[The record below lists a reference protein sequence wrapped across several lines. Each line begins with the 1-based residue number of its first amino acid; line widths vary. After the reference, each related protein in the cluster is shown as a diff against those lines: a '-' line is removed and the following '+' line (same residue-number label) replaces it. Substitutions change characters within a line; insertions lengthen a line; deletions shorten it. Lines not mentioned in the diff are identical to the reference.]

1 MFDMFS
7 SFFGGGGPQQQEV
20 RRRPMTTSD
29 FEVSLEDMYKG
40 VEIDFMINI
49 KVFCDHFC
57 VGGLA
62 HPDVSHML
70 VPHMQH
76 YALNVPMG
84 IAEGSEF
91 VFEGEGDESPD
102 WEAGTSLY
110 ASWVLLDFGT
120 KLIERKRQKSAPR
133 LLIISNLGTEKL
145 LLLCPDFAQI
155 VFSAAT
161 ININEKNVQP
171 QKNPK
176 QLITTSTGVVGGD
189 EEKNNGCQKQ

>member
-1 MFDMFS
+1 MTTANRKQTITLALINFSIVPSYDGANQEENAEGCLLTTSAPTHVKVAKAYTAQKHGLYERHGEKGLRQHEGGQQANPFDMFS

-40 VEIDFMINI
+40 VEINFMINI

-102 WEAGTSLY
+102 WEAGDIIIR
-110 ASWVLLDFGT
+110 VLG
-120 KLIERKRQKSAPR
+120 
-133 LLIISNLGTEKL
+133 G
-145 LLLCPDFAQI
+145 
-155 VFSAAT
+155 
-161 ININEKNVQP
+161 KN
-171 QKNPK
+171 K
-176 QLITTSTGVVGGD
+176 GG
-189 EEKNNGCQKQ
+189 

>member
-1 MFDMFS
+1 MLHALYAYLPHRSHTHIPILPAYAAQKHGLYERHGEKGLRQHEGGQHTNPFDMFS

-49 KVFCDHFC
+49 KVFCDHFR

-62 HPDVSHML
+62 HPDVSHVL
-70 VPHMQH
+70 IPHMQH

-102 WEAGTSLY
+102 WEAGDIIIC
-110 ASWVLLDFGT
+110 VLG
-120 KLIERKRQKSAPR
+120 
-133 LLIISNLGTEKL
+133 G
-145 LLLCPDFAQI
+145 
-155 VFSAAT
+155 
-161 ININEKNVQP
+161 KN
-171 QKNPK
+171 K
-176 QLITTSTGVVGGD
+176 GG
-189 EEKNNGCQKQ
+189 